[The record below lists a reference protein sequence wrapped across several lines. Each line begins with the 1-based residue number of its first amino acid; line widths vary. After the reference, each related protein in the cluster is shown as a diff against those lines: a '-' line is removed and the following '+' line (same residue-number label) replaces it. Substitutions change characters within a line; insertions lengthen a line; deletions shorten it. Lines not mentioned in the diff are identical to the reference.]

1 MALIWLQAVGLAVA
15 LPLAVEGGYRLHHWA
30 TRSSGTVKDDGWAPL
45 VAGAVT
51 LLGLLLAFT
60 VSMATERFEARRH
73 LVINEANAISTTYLR
88 ARAFEG
94 ETGAA
99 VRAAILDYANAR
111 RLAYLAGEDPSKIE
125 SVERAND
132 RQRDRIWAA
141 TLAALG
147 EPDNAQMTT
156 SVLQAT
162 NEMFDIAATRQASVE
177 TRVPPS
183 ILLSLVAYAIVTAI
197 LSGYGLA
204 NHGVRHAIASTL
216 LFLMVAALITLVL
229 DLDHPRSGVIR
240 VSQSPLERVAI
251 SIAAAEG
258 AR

>member
-1 MALIWLQAVGLAVA
+1 MALIWLQAAGLAVA
-15 LPLAVEGGYRLHHWA
+15 LPLAVEGGYRLHHW
-30 TRSSGTVKDDGWAPL
+30 TKRSSGTVEDDGWAPL

-60 VSMATERFEARRH
+60 VSMATDRFEARRR
-73 LVINEANAISTTYLR
+73 LVIDEANAISTTYLR

-94 ETGAA
+94 APGAA
-99 VRAAILDYANAR
+99 VRAAILDYASSR
-111 RLAYLAGEDPSKIE
+111 RLAYLAGENPSNIDA
-125 SVERAND
+125 VERAND
-132 RQRDRIWAA
+132 RQRDRIWAT
-141 TLAALG
+141 TLVALG
-147 EPDNAQMTT
+147 EPDNARMTT
-156 SVLQAT
+156 SMLQAT
-162 NEMFDIAATRQASVE
+162 NEMFDIAATRQAAVE

-183 ILLSLVAYAIVTAI
+183 ILLSLVAYAIVTAV

-204 NHGVRHAIASTL
+204 NHGARHAIASTL

-229 DLDHPRSGVIR
+229 DLDHPRSGAVR

-258 AR
+258 AK